1 MKTELL
7 LSLLLIFSVNMQA
20 QVYPKADYVWVMGE
34 GDNPPEY
41 GGDNRVRADFNSGTC
56 VFTADTLAFKIH
68 TTYAGICDSA
78 GQLLLYTNGFA
89 LANREHQ
96 IVENGDTLMIDA
108 QAFAAFGLPELPAG
122 ALILPNP
129 LNNGIYYLFHEEI
142 QLGYN
147 WVAHGLD
154 YRPQRIYLT
163 TIDMNANGGLGKVIS
178 ANNILAEGDID
189 FPVLIKHGNGRDW
202 WLLAGDYL
210 NKTYQTFF
218 IDPGG
223 VHPVIEQDA
232 PEAFLGTSGY
242 HEASPDGRYY
252 VNNDDYGLWVY
263 DFDRCTGL
271 LSNPRVLPYQPPIF
285 YTSSIAFSQD
295 SRFLYL
301 GTHLAIYQMD
311 MTTLDSPFI
320 SIDTIAYFDRGFSP
334 WPPFYTQFLT
344 PELAPDGKIYY
355 NTFSSTQAYHVVN
368 RPGLPLD
375 ASDLA
380 QRGQIIPRWRNGTW
394 CYFPNYRLG
403 RWSGSPCDTL
413 SFKSPSDAEFQ
424 HIPWSESG
432 ARQEGTATVKT
443 LQWPP
448 WITIPGQKPVQ
459 DEPDKGI
466 RPDEVLKEHLRDRNS
481 TRREYASPVNE
492 KE

>member
-1 MKTELL
+1 MTRFLFLACWILWGQSTFAQHHDNNWIFGYDNLAGNPNSMWGGVIMHFEAGYPQF
-7 LSLLLIFSVNMQA
+7 SLENIKMNYDVYCAVCSDSSGNLIFHTNGIRLRNRLHEIM
-20 QVYPKADYVWVMGE
+20 E
-34 GDNPPEY
+34 GGDTINPGQIWYEY
-41 GGDNRVRADFNSGTC
+41 GEYGYPSITGGTAVPAPGYSNR
-56 VFTADTLAFKIH
+56 
-68 TTYAGICDSA
+68 
-78 GQLLLYTNGFA
+78 
-89 LANREHQ
+89 
-96 IVENGDTLMIDA
+96 
-108 QAFAAFGLPELPAG
+108 
-122 ALILPNP
+122 
-129 LNNGIYYLFHEEI
+129 YYLFHTSSNDDLTSPI
-142 QLGYN
+142 NFPILYN
-147 WVAHGLD
+147 TV
-154 YRPQRIYLT
+154 
-163 TIDMNANGGLGKVIS
+163 IDMNANGGLGKVIS